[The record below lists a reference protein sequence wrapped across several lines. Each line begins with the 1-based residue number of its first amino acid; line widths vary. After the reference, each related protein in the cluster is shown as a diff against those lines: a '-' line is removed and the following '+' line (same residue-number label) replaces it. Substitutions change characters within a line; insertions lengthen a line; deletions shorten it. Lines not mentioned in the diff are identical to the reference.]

1 MSSFASRQLRLRVLE
16 ALEVR
21 VKQFLRREELWPL
34 RVPREPL
41 LLDDVVRQAIAEE
54 ARRFDVASLKSRS
67 LVRWNGR
74 TAAVGRPGS
83 ACCRQ
88 G

>member
-1 MSSFASRQLRLRVLE
+1 MFAARQLRVRVLE
-16 ALEVR
+16 ALEGR

-41 LLDDVVRQAIAEE
+41 LLDDVLRQSLADD
-54 ARRFDVASLKSRS
+54 ARRFDSATLEAARS
-67 LVRWNGR
+67 CRSNGR
-74 TAAVGRPGS
+74 TAAGGAPGS
-83 ACCRQ
+83 ASCRR